1 MEAPGSFFD
10 RLKSRL
16 PRKPWQ
22 LALIATFGLV
32 SIAVVVLAIVA
43 AALLPTLPPIHELSD
58 PQLKVPLRVYTADG
72 HLIAEFGEEKRI
84 PIKIES
90 VPDPLIQAILAAEDH
105 SFFQHHGVDFFG
117 IARAAYHN
125 FRTNTAG
132 QGASTITMQVARNYF
147 LTPEKTL
154 GRKFK
159 EMLLAFKIEREL
171 TKQEI
176 LELYINKIF
185 LGHRAYGF
193 AAAAQIYFGNSL
205 DKLTLPEM
213 AMLAGLPKAP
223 SRDNP
228 LTNPES
234 ALERRNYVLRHM
246 HQLGYVDAPTLE
258 KALATPLTASKHA
271 LKFDM
276 EAPYVGE
283 MVRQYMYQTYDEK
296 TYAEGFHVY
305 TPLDSKHQRAAN
317 LALRKGIVEYDRRH
331 GYRGPAG
338 HITLRDSADESK
350 LDDVLKDYRASG
362 ELVPGIVTQVE
373 DRTAVVYTQDGAS
386 VTLDWTGIAWARAY
400 IDENTVGLAPA
411 AAIDVLRPGNI
422 VYVEPIASGDES
434 APERASGWRLAQTP
448 NVAGAIVSLRAR
460 DGAVLALAGGFDFYQ
475 SSFNRVTQAERQ
487 PGSSLKPFI
496 FTAALEKGFTPASTI
511 SGAPIVIDDA
521 VLEDEWRPEDYSKK
535 FFGPTRLRRALALSL
550 NLVSVRLLRATGPA
564 YTADYMAR
572 FGFDPQALPRNLSLA
587 LGTASATPMQMVRAF
602 AVYANGGYAVEP
614 YFIAR
619 VEDAR
624 GKILEQTHPP
634 IACIECGGWEPSARA
649 LPTGAGNVAP
659 TPPAAPR
666 VLSPEINFLMTS
678 MMQDV
683 IRDGTGGAAKVLA
696 RRDLAGKTGT
706 TNEYRDAWFSG
717 FNSEVVATAWVG
729 FDQPASL
736 GRGETGGR
744 AALPIWIDYMRAA
757 LAGTPERT
765 VFPPDSITKSY
776 INADTG
782 QLTSATDPQAIE
794 EYFIKGADAPPVVAG
809 DTPATDAPPVAPPP
823 PADNVRDQ
831 LF

>member
-1 MEAPGSFFD
+1 MTEAPGSFFN

-22 LALIATFGLV
+22 LALVATFGVV
-32 SIAVVVLAIVA
+32 SVAVVVLAVVA
-43 AALLPTLPPIHELSD
+43 ATLLPTLPPIHELSD

-72 HLIAEFGEEKRI
+72 QLIAEFGEEKRI
-84 PIKIES
+84 PVKIEA
-90 VPDPLIQAILAAEDH
+90 VPDQLIQAILAAEDH
-105 SFFQHHGVDFFG
+105 SFFQHHGVDFVG

-125 FRTNTAG
+125 FRTNSAG

-185 LGHRAYGF
+185 LGHRSYGF
-193 AAAAQIYFGNSL
+193 AAAAQIYFGSNL

-228 LTNPES
+228 LTNPTS
-234 ALERRNYVLRHM
+234 AVERRNYVLRHM
-246 HQLGYVDAPTLE
+246 HELGYIDAAMLD
-258 KALATPLTASKHA
+258 KALAAPLTASKHA

-305 TPLDSKHQRAAN
+305 TTIDSKHQRAAN
-317 LALRKGIVEYDRRH
+317 AALRRGILEYDRRH
-331 GYRGPAG
+331 GYRGAAG
-338 HITLRDSADESK
+338 HITLDDDTDESK
-350 LDDVLKDYRASG
+350 LDDVLKDYRALG
-362 ELVPGIVTQVE
+362 ELVPGVVTQVE
-373 DRTAVVYTQDGAS
+373 DRTAVVYTQDGTN
-386 VTLDWTGIAWARAY
+386 VTLEWEGIAWARPY
-400 IDENTVGLAPA
+400 IDENVVGPAPA
-411 AAIDVLRPGNI
+411 AAIDVLRPGNV
-422 VYVEPIASGDES
+422 VYVEPVASS
-434 APERASGWRLAQTP
+434 AATLEQPGTWRLSQSP
-448 NVAGAIVSLRAR
+448 NVAGAVVSMRAR
-460 DGAVLALAGGFDFYQ
+460 DGALLALAGGFDFYQ

-521 VLEDEWRPEDYSKK
+521 VLEDEWRPENYSKK
-535 FFGPTRLRRALALSL
+535 FFGPTRLRQALALSL
-550 NLVSVRLLRATGPA
+550 NLVAVRLLRAIGPA
-564 YTADYMAR
+564 YTAEYMAR
-572 FGFDPQALPRNLSLA
+572 FGFDPRTLPRNLSLA
-587 LGTASATPMQMVRAF
+587 LGTASATPLQMARAF

-614 YFIAR
+614 YFITR
-619 VEDAR
+619 VEDAH
-624 GKILEQTHPP
+624 GKVLEQANPP
-634 IACIECGGWEPSARA
+634 VACLECGATEPAARA
-649 LPTGAGNVAP
+649 VA
-659 TPPAAPR
+659 TAQSSAPAAPR
-666 VLSPEINFLMTS
+666 VLTPEISFLMTS
-678 MMQDV
+678 MLQDV
-683 IRDGTGGAAKVLA
+683 IRDGTGSAAKVLG

-717 FNSEVVATAWVG
+717 FNSDVVATAWLG

-744 AALPIWIDYMRAA
+744 AALPIWIDYMRVA
-757 LAGTPERT
+757 LAGMPERPL
-765 VFPPDSITKSY
+765 VPPPGIAKVY
-776 INADTG
+776 VNADTG
-782 QLTSATDPQAIE
+782 QLTSAGDPLATE
-794 EYFIKGADAPPVVAG
+794 EFLIKG
-809 DTPATDAPPVAPPP
+809 TDAPPVIAGDAPEPQDAAAAAPPPP
-823 PADNVRDQ
+823 PADNIRDQ